1 MLFNSDVELPLTSSL
16 CDCDHNSR
24 NFALA
29 REFVYILEWKKKKKK
44 KKKVSMKLSIILK
57 AVSQEEKKDLKRIV
71 YGKQYK
77 TNVS

>member
-29 REFVYILEWKKKKKK
+29 REFVYILELKKKKKK
-44 KKKVSMKLSIILK
+44 SMKLSIILK

>member
-29 REFVYILEWKKKKKK
+29 REFVYILEWKKKKKVNEIVDNIKSCFSRRK
-44 KKKVSMKLSIILK
+44 KRFEKDSIWQTI
-57 AVSQEEKKDLKRIV
+57 
-71 YGKQYK
+71 
-77 TNVS
+77 

>member
-24 NFALA
+24 NFALE

-44 KKKVSMKLSIILK
+44 KKSMKLSIILK
-57 AVSQEEKKDLKRIV
+57 AVSQEGKKDLKRIV

>member
-44 KKKVSMKLSIILK
+44 SMKLSIILK

>member
-24 NFALA
+24 NFSLA

-44 KKKVSMKLSIILK
+44 SMKLSIILK

>member
-44 KKKVSMKLSIILK
+44 SMKLSIILK
-57 AVSQEEKKDLKRIV
+57 AISQEEKKDLKRIV

>member
-44 KKKVSMKLSIILK
+44 KSMKLSIILK

>member
-1 MLFNSDVELPLTSSL
+1 
-16 CDCDHNSR
+16 
-24 NFALA
+24 
-29 REFVYILEWKKKKKK
+29 
-44 KKKVSMKLSIILK
+44 MKLSIILK